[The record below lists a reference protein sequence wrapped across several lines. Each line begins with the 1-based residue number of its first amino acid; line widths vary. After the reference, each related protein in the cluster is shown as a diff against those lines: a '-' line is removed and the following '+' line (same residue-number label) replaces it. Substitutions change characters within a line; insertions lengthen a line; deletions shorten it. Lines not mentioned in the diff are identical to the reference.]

1 MNVLISNDDGVFAT
15 GINILLDEFKFSGN
29 NFNAVVVA
37 PDRERSGSSHS
48 LTLDRPLRVHEIKP
62 GIYSVDGTP
71 TDAVNIGIHSIL
83 KYKPDLVICGINY
96 GGNICD
102 DVTYSGTVSAAM
114 EGTIM
119 GIKSIA
125 VSLVVNK
132 GGGYL
137 PTDPAKEKDIEI
149 SFRKA
154 AKFIVSLA
162 YIVAKIELPKYTF
175 LNVNIPQTIINSPDF
190 EYKITRQGKRY
201 FEDFVVEKVDP
212 RGRKYYWIWGKNI
225 KFEDIEN
232 SDYEAVHG
240 GFISITPI
248 QLDMTNYHAIE
259 KLKNIDFSFKNFSLK
274 K

>member
-1 MNVLISNDDGVFAT
+1 MNILISNDDGVFAS
-15 GINILLDEFKFSGN
+15 GINILLDEFKSSGK
-29 NFNAVVVA
+29 NFNTVVVA

-48 LTLDRPLRVHEIKP
+48 LTLDRPLRVHEIKS

-71 TDAVNIGIHSIL
+71 TDAVNIGVNSIL
-83 KYKPDLVICGINY
+83 KYKPDLIVSGINY

-114 EGTIM
+114 EGAIM

-137 PTDPAKEKDIEI
+137 LKDPALEDDLEL

-154 AKFIVSLA
+154 AKFTVSLA
-162 YIVAKIELPKYTF
+162 NIVAAIELPKFTF
-175 LNVNIPQTIINSPDF
+175 LNVNIPQTIIQSPDF

-201 FEDFVVEKVDP
+201 FEDFVVEKEDP
-212 RGRKYYWIWGKNI
+212 RGRKYYWIGGKNI

-232 SDYEAVHG
+232 SDYEAVHA

-248 QLDMTNYHAIE
+248 QIDLTNYNAIE
-259 KLKNIDFSFKNFSLK
+259 KFKNIDFSFKD
-274 K
+274 